1 MQRFDPLAGS
11 RQSPFAAFGPGEA
24 GNPSPASDD
33 GGIGCG
39 QDSPD
44 DGSRLVE
51 CLQRWAAQLPAAGS
65 AGPTLGSH
73 PGFHYL
79 WRGRAADLPGRA
91 TIGAVL
97 AAKEHPLPAAWAGRL
112 LDGWPPPVSGLHRIE
127 LATGGCWIS
136 LALDLTPAARR
147 RLAAEAAGWGSRSR
161 YRPANEA
168 IVIGAGLA
176 GCALA
181 DALTRRG
188 RQVTVLEA
196 GASPGGVVSE
206 IPLLAQHPALSPG
219 RDPRSRLLIAALLA
233 SVRLRKRLGD
243 AWHWCGRFQPMPID
257 EARRRCEEIP
267 AALAEAVACSQAAT
281 HGLAGQSGVWFDQ
294 CALADPRQWWQQVQA
309 DPGVDVRL
317 AKRVAHIRRQDGR
330 WFAYDDAQRV
340 IASAPVVIL
349 ANQAGAFE
357 LAGMDED
364 ATGALRRSLLQVAIG
379 TGRDDGLDAG
389 RPPAR
394 PILGG
399 SSYRLEHPGV
409 SCVVGPIRQADAAS
423 GAASAEEDPATSIPG
438 AITSARDIGY
448 RWRRS
453 APAERLLLRDNLPM
467 IGAVPA
473 VQAILAQRDRFERN
487 DRLPLPRR
495 DDLYLMTGLG
505 GRGLLWSV
513 LGAEIIAAAI
523 DHEPAVVEANLLAAV
538 DPARFLKRML
548 QRTRRTC

>member
-1 MQRFDPLAGS
+1 MQRFDPLAVS
-11 RQSPFAAFGPGEA
+11 RQSPFATFGPGEA

-33 GGIGCG
+33 GGIRCG

-44 DGSRLVE
+44 DGSRLVQ
-51 CLQRWAAQLPAAGS
+51 CLQRWAAQLTAAGS
-65 AGPTLGSH
+65 TGLAVGLQ

-79 WRGRAADLPGRA
+79 WRGRAAELPDRA
-91 TIGAVL
+91 TIGAAL
-97 AAKEHPLPAAWAGRL
+97 AATERPLPAAWARRL
-112 LDGWPPPVSGLHRIE
+112 LDGWPAPVSGLHRIE
-127 LATGGCWIS
+127 LVTGACWIS
-136 LALDLTPAARR
+136 LALDLTPAAIR
-147 RLAAEAAGWGSRSR
+147 RLDAEEAGWGSRSR
-161 YRPANEA
+161 YRPARET

-196 GASPGGVVSE
+196 GDGPGGVVSG

-219 RDPRSRLLIAALLA
+219 RDPRSRLLIAALLT
-233 SVRLRKRLGD
+233 SVRLRERLGD

-257 EARRRCEEIP
+257 EARRRCEGIP
-267 AALAEAVACSQAAT
+267 AALAEAVACSQAAK
-281 HGLAGQSGVWFDQ
+281 HGLAGQSGLWFGQ
-294 CALADPRQWWQQVQA
+294 CALADPRRWWRQVQA
-309 DPGVDVRL
+309 DPGVEVRL
-317 AKRVAHIRRQDGR
+317 AKRVAQIRRQDGR
-330 WFAYDDAQRV
+330 WIAYDGSQRM

-357 LAGMDED
+357 LAGMDEA
-364 ATGALRRSLLQVAIG
+364 ATGTLRRSLLQVAIG
-379 TGRDDGLDAG
+379 TGRDLGPGDGG
-389 RPPAR
+389 PPAR
-394 PILGG
+394 PIVGG

-409 SCVVGPIRQADAAS
+409 SCVVGPIRQADTAS
-423 GAASAEEDPATSIPG
+423 GAASDF
-438 AITSARDIGY
+438 GY

-473 VQAILAQRDRFERN
+473 VPAILAQRDRFERN

-495 DDLYLMTGLG
+495 DDLYLISGLG

-523 DHEPAVVEANLLAAV
+523 DHEPPVVEANLLAAV

-548 QRTRRTC
+548 QRTRRTR